1 MSQPLVRPVSARS
14 SLLSLLLGTEGATRP
29 GTDLVAAMA
38 LLDVS
43 ESTTRVALSRMVAA
57 GDLVRDGGDYSLS
70 ERLLERQRELEA
82 VHAPGTRAWRGT
94 WEMAVITATGR
105 SAADRAALRAQLT
118 QLRVAELRE
127 GVWTR
132 PANLRRPWPPELLA
146 ISTCF
151 ESRPIEDPAELAARL
166 WDLDGWA
173 ARGQSLL
180 AAVDVETDAAR
191 RFALMTGIVRHLQAD
206 PILPPELEPAG
217 WPGVALRAA
226 YDDYRAWLWAM
237 RPEEQERRVEHGSS
251 PAAVS

>member
-1 MSQPLVRPVSARS
+1 MSQPLLRPVSARS
-14 SLLSLLLGTEGATRP
+14 ALLSLLLGTDGATRP
-29 GTDLVAAMA
+29 GADLVAAMA

-43 ESTTRVALSRMVAA
+43 EATTRVALSRMVAA

-82 VHAPGTRAWRGT
+82 VHAPSTRAWRGT

-146 ISTCF
+146 ISICF
-151 ESRPIEDPAELAARL
+151 ESRPIEDAAELAARL

-173 ARGQSLL
+173 AGARELLDAL
-180 AAVDVETDAAR
+180 AAESDAPR

-206 PILPPELEPAG
+206 PILPPELEPVG
-217 WPGVALRAA
+217 WPGAALRAS

-237 RPEEQERRVEHGSS
+237 RPVGTGEASRI
-251 PAAVS
+251 